1 MRQMSPTGDHLACES
16 ILPRVVDQGTSRKAW
31 QREFACDFL
40 EWRQRQTPSL
50 CRSGPWENVAPR
62 PETNVF
68 NLEGTPYLLDDKASE
83 QVRARLQSIE
93 DRVALLRRT
102 GVLTEQTVRDYY
114 GERRFEQVAESNA
127 IEGSTLSVGETE
139 LAVLKGITITGHDPA
154 YARDAMA
161 LDRALARITQ
171 LARDTEHPTDIRQ
184 LHEVH
189 ALLLGDRPGAGIFR
203 KERVTIRGAKHTP
216 PKTWEQIMSMMS
228 EWQAWSAANSTL
240 PAPIRSAV
248 LHAWLTH
255 VHPFIDGNGRISRA
269 IGNLELI
276 RAGYP
281 PIIIK
286 KKERDRYIEA
296 LAESDEG
303 GDIRSFLELIF
314 DRVEGSLTGLE
325 LSAKRKQGYNPVVE
339 KIRQMQEKQ
348 LYIWETGV
356 KLLASIVGHRLT
368 ELVEPVGG
376 AATIRLYDSPLDIDD
391 YIEVCGGRSVTRSW
405 AFTVRLEV
413 PGLPRL
419 EKLAYI
425 GHRSNRLHQAMNFEG
440 GPSLYWSSKNP
451 ANFPKW
457 LADGEKSPFAMEL
470 SAKAGNGDE
479 WIARLA
485 DDSVRKIQ
493 TTELAS
499 KIADALVNQIKV

>member
-1 MRQMSPTGDHLACES
+1 M
-16 ILPRVVDQGTSRKAW
+16 
-31 QREFACDFL
+31 
-40 EWRQRQTPSL
+40 
-50 CRSGPWENVAPR
+50 
-62 PETNVF
+62 F
-68 NLEGTPYLLDDKASE
+68 NLEATPYSLDAGAME
-83 QVRARLQSIE
+83 QVRVKLQSIE
-93 DRVALLRRT
+93 ERVALLRSR
-102 GVLTEQTVRDYY
+102 GVLTEQTVKDYY
-114 GERRFEQVAESNA
+114 GEKRFEQVAESNA

-154 YARDAMA
+154 YAKDAMA
-161 LDRALARITQ
+161 LDRALTRITEI
-171 LARDTEHPTDIRQ
+171 ARDTKHPTDIAQ
-184 LHEVH
+184 LHEIH
-189 ALLLGDRPGAGIFR
+189 GLLLGDRPGAGIFR
-203 KERVTIRGAKHTP
+203 SERVTIRGAKHTP
-216 PKTWEQIMSMMS
+216 PKTWERIMAMMS
-228 EWQAWSAANSTL
+228 DWQSWSADNATL

-255 VHPFIDGNGRISRA
+255 VHPFIDGNGRVSRA

-303 GDIRSFLELIF
+303 GDIRSFLELVF
-314 DRVEGSLTGLE
+314 DRVEGGLTGLE
-325 LSAKRKQGYNPVVE
+325 LSAKRKQGFNPVVE

-368 ELVEPVGG
+368 QLLEPVGG
-376 AATIRLYDSPLDIDD
+376 SASIRLYDSPLDLDD
-391 YIEVCGGRSVTRSW
+391 YLEVCGGKSVSRSW
-405 AFTVRLEV
+405 AFTVRIEI
-413 PGLPRL
+413 PGVPRL

-425 GHRSNRLHQAMNFEG
+425 GHRSNKLHQTLNHEG
-440 GPSLYWSSKNP
+440 GPSIYWSSKNP

-457 LADGEKSPFAMEL
+457 LSDGENSPFAMEL
-470 SAKAGNGDE
+470 TAKAGNGDE
-479 WIARLA
+479 WIARLS
-485 DDSVRKIQ
+485 DDTVQRVQ

-499 KIADALVNQIKV
+499 KIAEALVSQVRI

>member
-1 MRQMSPTGDHLACES
+1 M
-16 ILPRVVDQGTSRKAW
+16 
-31 QREFACDFL
+31 
-40 EWRQRQTPSL
+40 
-50 CRSGPWENVAPR
+50 
-62 PETNVF
+62 F
-68 NLEGTPYLLDDKASE
+68 NLEGTPYLLDPKASE
-83 QVRARLQSIE
+83 QVRTRLDAIE
-93 DRVALLRRT
+93 ERVSLLRRN
-102 GVLTEQTVRDYY
+102 GMLTEQTVKDYY
-114 GERRFEQVAESNA
+114 GEKRFEQVAESNA
-127 IEGSTLSVGETE
+127 IEGSTLSAGETE

-154 YARDAMA
+154 YTKDAMA
-161 LDRALARITQ
+161 LDRALTRITE
-171 LARDTEHPTDIRQ
+171 LARDTEHPTDIPQ

-189 ALLLGDRPGAGIFR
+189 ALLLGDRAGAGIFR
-203 KERVTIRGAKHTP
+203 KERVTIRGARHTP
-216 PKTWEQIMSMMS
+216 PKTWEQIMTMMTD
-228 EWQAWSAANSTL
+228 WQSWSAENITL

-314 DRVEGSLTGLE
+314 DRIEGGLTGLE
-325 LSAKRKQGYNPVVE
+325 LSAKRRQGFNPVVE
-339 KIRQMQEKQ
+339 KIRQLQEKQ

-356 KLLASIVGHRLT
+356 KLLASIIGHRLT
-368 ELVEPVGG
+368 QLLEPVGG
-376 AATIRLYDSPLDIDD
+376 AATIRLYDSPLDLDD
-391 YIEVCGGRSVTRSW
+391 YQEVCGGRSVSRSW
-405 AFTVRLEV
+405 AFTVRIEI
-413 PGLPRL
+413 PGVARL

-425 GHRSNRLHQAMNFEG
+425 SHRSNRMYQAMNLEG

-457 LADGEKSPFAMEL
+457 LADGENSPFAMEL
-470 SAKAGNGDE
+470 TAKVGNGDE

-485 DDSVRKIQ
+485 DDSIARVQ
-493 TTELAS
+493 TTELAT
-499 KIADALVNQIKV
+499 KIADALVGQVGV

>member
-1 MRQMSPTGDHLACES
+1 VGQSLSTYWEMR
-16 ILPRVVDQGTSRKAW
+16 
-31 QREFACDFL
+31 
-40 EWRQRQTPSL
+40 
-50 CRSGPWENVAPR
+50 
-62 PETNVF
+62 VF
-68 NLEGTPYLLDDKASE
+68 NLEGTPYLLDPKASE
-83 QVRARLQSIE
+83 QVKTRLDAIE
-93 DRVALLRRT
+93 ERVSLLRRNGT
-102 GVLTEQTVRDYY
+102 LTEQTVKDYY
-114 GERRFEQVAESNA
+114 GEKRFEQVAESNA
-127 IEGSTLSVGETE
+127 IEGSTLSAGETE

-154 YARDAMA
+154 YAKDAMA
-161 LDRALARITQ
+161 LDRALTRITE
-171 LARDTEHPTDIRQ
+171 LARDTKHATDIRQ

-189 ALLLGDRPGAGIFR
+189 ALLLGDRPGAGVFR
-203 KERVTIRGAKHTP
+203 RERVTIRGATHTP
-216 PKTWEQIMSMMS
+216 PKTWEQIMAMMTD
-228 EWQAWSAANSTL
+228 WQTWSAENVTL
-240 PAPIRSAV
+240 PAPVRSAV

-269 IGNLELI
+269 MGNLELI

-314 DRVEGSLTGLE
+314 DRIEGGLTGLE
-325 LSAKRKQGYNPVVE
+325 LSAKRNQGFNPIVE

-368 ELVEPVGG
+368 QLLEPVGG
-376 AATIRLYDSPLDIDD
+376 TGSVRLYDSPLDLDD
-391 YIEVCGGRSVTRSW
+391 YLEVCGGRSVSRSW
-405 AFTVRLEV
+405 AFTVRIEI
-413 PGLPRL
+413 PGVSRL

-425 GHRSNRLHQAMNFEG
+425 GHRSNRMHQTMSYEG

-457 LADGEKSPFAMEL
+457 LADGDKSPYAMEL
-470 SAKAGNGDE
+470 TTKAGNGDE
-479 WIARLA
+479 WIARLP
-485 DDSVRKIQ
+485 DDSIQRVQ
-493 TTELAS
+493 TTELAAR
-499 KIADALVNQIKV
+499 IADALVNQV

>member
-1 MRQMSPTGDHLACES
+1 M
-16 ILPRVVDQGTSRKAW
+16 
-31 QREFACDFL
+31 
-40 EWRQRQTPSL
+40 
-50 CRSGPWENVAPR
+50 
-62 PETNVF
+62 F
-68 NLEGTPYLLDDKASE
+68 NLEGTPYLLDPKASE
-83 QVRARLQSIE
+83 QVKIRLDAIE
-93 DRVALLRRT
+93 ERVSLLRRNRT
-102 GVLTEQTVRDYY
+102 LTEQTVKDYY
-114 GERRFEQVAESNA
+114 GEKRFEQVAESNA
-127 IEGSTLSVGETE
+127 IEGSTLSAGETE

-154 YARDAMA
+154 YAKNAMA
-161 LDRALARITQ
+161 LDRALTRITE
-171 LARDTEHPTDIRQ
+171 LAQDTKHPTDISQ

-189 ALLLGDRPGAGIFR
+189 ALLLGERPGAGIFR
-203 KERVTIRGAKHTP
+203 TERVTIRGAKHTP
-216 PKTWEQIMSMMS
+216 PKTWKQIMAMMTD
-228 EWQAWSAANSTL
+228 WQSWSAENFTL
-240 PAPIRSAV
+240 PAPVRSAV

-314 DRVEGSLTGLE
+314 DRIEGGLTGLE
-325 LSAKRKQGYNPVVE
+325 LSAKRRQGFNPVVE
-339 KIRQMQEKQ
+339 KIRQMQEKK

-356 KLLASIVGHRLT
+356 KLLASIVEHRLT
-368 ELVEPVGG
+368 QLLEPVGG
-376 AATIRLYDSPLDIDD
+376 TGSIRLYDSPLDLDD
-391 YIEVCGGRSVTRSW
+391 YLEVCGGKSVTRSW
-405 AFTVRLEV
+405 AFTVRIEI
-413 PGLPRL
+413 PGIFRL

-425 GHRSNRLHQAMNFEG
+425 GHRSNRMYQAMHHEG

-457 LADGEKSPFAMEL
+457 LADGEESPYAMEL
-470 SAKAGNGDE
+470 TSKAGNGDE
-479 WIARLA
+479 WSVRLA
-485 DDSVRKIQ
+485 DDSIQQVR

-499 KIADALVNQIKV
+499 RIADALFRQIA

>member
-1 MRQMSPTGDHLACES
+1 M
-16 ILPRVVDQGTSRKAW
+16 
-31 QREFACDFL
+31 
-40 EWRQRQTPSL
+40 
-50 CRSGPWENVAPR
+50 
-62 PETNVF
+62 F
-68 NLEGTPYLLDDKASE
+68 NLEGTPYLLD
-83 QVRARLQSIE
+83 VRAREQVKARLDAIE
-93 DRVALLRRT
+93 ERVALLRRSGT
-102 GVLTEQTVRDYY
+102 LTEQTVKDYY
-114 GERRFEQVAESNA
+114 GEKRFEQVAESNA

-154 YARDAMA
+154 YAKDAMA
-161 LDRALARITQ
+161 LDRALTRITE
-171 LARDTEHPTDIRQ
+171 LARDTKHATDIQQ
-184 LHEVH
+184 LQEVH
-189 ALLLGDRPGAGIFR
+189 GLLLGDRAGAGIFR
-203 KERVTIRGAKHTP
+203 RERVTIRGAKHTP
-216 PKTWEQIMSMMS
+216 PKTWEQIMTMM
-228 EWQAWSAANSTL
+228 EDWQTWSLENVSL

-314 DRVEGSLTGLE
+314 DRIEGGLTGLE
-325 LSAKRKQGYNPVVE
+325 LSAKRKQGFNPVVE
-339 KIRQMQEKQ
+339 RIRQVQEKQ

-356 KLLASIVGHRLT
+356 KLLASIIGHRLT
-368 ELVEPVGG
+368 QVLEQVGG
-376 AATIRLYDSPLDIDD
+376 SGSVRLYESPLDLDD
-391 YIEVCGGRSVTRSW
+391 YLEICAGRSVSRSW
-405 AFTVRLEV
+405 AFAVRIDI
-413 PGLPRL
+413 PGVSRL
-419 EKLAYI
+419 EKLAYV
-425 GHRSNRLHQAMNFEG
+425 GHRSNRMHQAMNHEG

-457 LADGEKSPFAMEL
+457 LADGDKSPFAIEL
-470 SAKAGNGDE
+470 TARAGNGDE

-485 DDSVRKIQ
+485 DDSIQRIQ
-493 TTELAS
+493 TTELAT
-499 KIADALVNQIKV
+499 KIADVLVQQVEV